1 MEALAVF
8 SIIIYIPPLRLFLLP
23 ISKGFPVTAG
33 NWSHP
38 TPPCYGPDGR
48 LLLQF
53 LVGLASWREF
63 FLFSLQIFYNISP
76 EIILSRTLSIMISR
90 SHSRA
95 PPSRFFFFARAFFS
109 VLLLYLN
116 HSTDTTHLLPLTLA
130 HFRHFA
136 IFFLGHN
143 LCTLTHAR
151 ISGASGRRRVSNQ
164 YVTRTRLQNT
174 AVIVLNFIVWR
185 LGSPFAPSRLTYSMP
200 LTKRT
205 EIVFV
210 TGSVFCFSRS
220 AAIICNAFF
229 WQFCKS
235 VMLSL

>member
-136 IFFLGHN
+136 IFF
-143 LCTLTHAR
+143 
-151 ISGASGRRRVSNQ
+151 
-164 YVTRTRLQNT
+164 
-174 AVIVLNFIVWR
+174 F
-185 LGSPFAPSRLTYSMP
+185 GSQ
-200 LTKRT
+200 
-205 EIVFV
+205 FV
-210 TGSVFCFSRS
+210 HTDSRS
-220 AAIICNAFF
+220 YFGCFRQTAS
-229 WQFCKS
+229 K
-235 VMLSL
+235 